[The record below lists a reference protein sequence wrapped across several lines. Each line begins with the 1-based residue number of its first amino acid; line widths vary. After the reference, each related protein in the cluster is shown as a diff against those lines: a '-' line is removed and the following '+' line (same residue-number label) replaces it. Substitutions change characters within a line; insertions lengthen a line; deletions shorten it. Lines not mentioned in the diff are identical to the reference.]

1 MPTVFRGKR
10 EGFKI
15 VRWHKGSRW
24 WHKGSRYLNI
34 IWPSSLFPGRGGLP
48 CKELMGMCHSMGSY
62 FHNWIDYNGVAFSIE
77 LLEWGHTF
85 SRFLG
90 VRQFFIFTVSKWELK
105 QQWQRQLRK
114 RHSKLKVCSC
124 CFKVYWAYYISFI
137 LTNTGELFGSW
148 ILKDS
153 IKVQKKKKRVILCSR
168 FFTP

>member
-10 EGFKI
+10 EDFKI

-24 WHKGSRYLNI
+24 WHKGSRYLKI
-34 IWPSSLFPGRGGLP
+34 IWPSSMFPGRGGLP

-77 LLEWGHTF
+77 LLEWGLTF
-85 SRFLG
+85 SGFLG

-105 QQWQRQLRK
+105 QQRR
-114 RHSKLKVCSC
+114 RHWATKTSLKIKCVHAASKFVVL
-124 CFKVYWAYYISFI
+124 YISFI
-137 LTNTGELFGSW
+137 LSNAGEFFGSW

>member
-10 EGFKI
+10 EGFKM
-15 VRWHKGSRW
+15 VR

-34 IWPSSLFPGRGGLP
+34 IWPSSMFPERGGLP

-62 FHNWIDYNGVAFSIE
+62 FHKWIDYNGVAFSIE

-85 SRFLG
+85 SGFLR

-137 LTNTGELFGSW
+137 LTNTGELFRSW